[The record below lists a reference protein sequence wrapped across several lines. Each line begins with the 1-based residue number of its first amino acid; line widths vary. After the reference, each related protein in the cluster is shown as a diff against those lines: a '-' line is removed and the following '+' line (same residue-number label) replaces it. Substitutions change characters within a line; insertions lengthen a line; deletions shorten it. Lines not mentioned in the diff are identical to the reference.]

1 MVSGADQFLDTDKL
15 YNVVLEI
22 LAVTVLIDH
31 RERDRELVEFT
42 HAAMLHNHHLR
53 PGVMLSRKMINEWFN
68 AHKIELTKN
77 LKADKDNSFKSNL
90 LIQVRDIAL
99 QRRLLS
105 SIFTIAVADY
115 ELHDEESNFIKS
127 SLAIWK
133 THMPTPAEIEA
144 VA

>member
-1 MVSGADQFLDTDKL
+1 MVLSSEKFLDSDDLFNLILK
-15 YNVVLEI
+15 I

-31 RERDRELVEFT
+31 RERDRELIEFN

-53 PGVMLSRKMINEWFN
+53 PGVMLSRTMINDWFN
-68 AHKIELTKN
+68 THKAELSEKLT
-77 LKADKDNSFKSNL
+77 ADKDDSFKSGL
-90 LIQVRDIAL
+90 LSQIRDVAL

-127 SLAIWK
+127 SLKIWK
-133 THMPTPAEIEA
+133 THMPTTEEIDA